1 MNQRA
6 KKYSEVEGNIKHNN
20 FMSSKVCVALPRMSR
35 FLTVLL
41 LSATLSVCWRSVV
54 AKTSCSEENDEW
66 RCTSGECIPKAYM
79 CNGTKQCRDGSDETE
94 KLCKDMEC
102 SDASFRCSYGACISL
117 KLVCD
122 GVVDCVDKSDEDSG
136 SCLKRRNDLPDDGI
150 DDETRRKNCADWGQM
165 KCWSGQCVRISDKCN
180 GIRDC
185 ADGSDERSSLCK
197 TMLCNKQQF
206 QCGYGACIPKQAK
219 CNGTQECWDGT
230 DELEKLCKKKVNST
244 LTPTTKLNLSIVTES
259 IVNPSIIVYDFKA
272 SENLKNT
279 TTQTTTNHVQ
289 IENKEFKTT
298 NNIEKPLYKGN
309 ETKSTP
315 KTSSR
320 HPIATTSAENFGMDL
335 NEIASTNLMKPTT
348 EANKIKKYAEDDLQ
362 ITTPKIK
369 VTTKLPTLI
378 TNGSFKIDISR
389 YPSSK
394 QAPNFET
401 NLNSSIDNSLVSNS
415 SDQIPLISRPSTE
428 IVPPIVKHPGSLT
441 GISELE
447 INTSKVETTARPQTV
462 GTITPDT
469 IILPPTTIP
478 TKHQQPTPNQY
489 NTTKPT
495 TIFPPTTITTKRQQ
509 PTPNQ
514 YNTTK
519 PTTTF
524 PPTTTTTKRQQP
536 TPNQYN
542 NTKST
547 TIFPP
552 TTTTTKR
559 QQPTPNQYNNTK
571 STTIFP
577 PATTTTK
584 RQQPTSN
591 QYNTTKPRTTF
602 PSTTTTTERQQPTPN
617 RYNNTKP
624 TTIFPPSTITTI
636 PQQFTPNQYNT
647 TKPTTTL
654 PPTTITTKRQQTV
667 FSTNKPIKECVLR
680 NCDHPLFCKISFP
693 GPRNS
698 EITIVNK
705 GRLSLIVGSQVIF
718 NCAEGYDL
726 EGANRLTCTPT
737 GWSHSSPSC
746 ISYCD
751 ADFIYNCRPPLK
763 CLFEQSNSRSKIFI
777 TKEFKQRVREH
788 SHISFACDKGYLH
801 EGPTMRKCTARGWSN
816 EIPRCINY
824 CDISELEPLNSPLKC
839 KVFDS
844 NIQRLKDYQYSV
856 WNKKIKERSYFE
868 FTCEDG
874 YKLDG
879 ENRSTCMNNG
889 WSSAAPTCIR
899 SCDLSLVSPCTAP
912 LLCHHNHKRS
922 FINLRNWAD
931 VVLPGVHVDYRCEDG
946 YELDGTKV
954 ITCTNDG
961 WSNRIPTCKE
971 TVCDASILADCTYP
985 LKCEIYDRT
994 IRKYNRIN
1002 RGVIQELSN
1011 DENLYINCEDGFTLQ
1026 GSQYLHCRGGK
1037 WDGIMPKCIVP
1048 TCNVN
1053 LLPKCGNPL
1062 ICTAYHDSLGS
1073 GQQITNNYW
1082 NRRETYP
1089 QDTVVVLD
1097 CPYGY
1102 TLKGS
1107 KEITCDLYS
1116 WKYEHGT
1123 YSSEC
1128 QKNSK
1133 TCEQE
1138 IVDNCIYP
1146 MICERFESEFNDFVT
1161 IKFSCEN
1168 GYMLDGGNSL
1178 TCTDDKWDHNMP
1190 KCITHSCSGHLIPSC
1205 KYPLNC
1211 TLFDSKSKSE
1221 RIITDITK
1229 STNYALN
1236 TQIIFGCA
1244 NGYKLTGEEQTICSS
1259 NGWSHEQSL
1268 KLPQCT
1274 SPCDADIFGN
1284 CEEPLNC
1291 FCLPPKHNKWFQVTS
1306 AYLIHEVRENYL
1318 VDFRCNEGFRLEGPR
1333 RMKCTSRGWDQP
1345 VPKCV
1350 PYPQY

>member
-495 TIFPPTTITTKRQQ
+495 T
-509 PTPNQ
+509 
-514 YNTTK
+514 
-519 PTTTF
+519 
-524 PPTTTTTKRQQP
+524 
-536 TPNQYN
+536 
-542 NTKST
+542 
-547 TIFPP
+547 
-552 TTTTTKR
+552 
-559 QQPTPNQYNNTK
+559 
-571 STTIFP
+571 
-577 PATTTTK
+577 
-584 RQQPTSN
+584 
-591 QYNTTKPRTTF
+591 
-602 PSTTTTTERQQPTPN
+602 
-617 RYNNTKP
+617 
-624 TTIFPPSTITTI
+624 
-636 PQQFTPNQYNT
+636 
-647 TKPTTTL
+647 TL

-777 TKEFKQRVREH
+777 TKEFTQRVREH

-931 VVLPGVHVDYRCEDG
+931 VVLPGVHVDYSCEDG

-971 TVCDASILADCTYP
+971 TVCDVSIFADCTYP
-985 LKCEIYDRT
+985 LKCKIYDRT
-994 IRKYNRIN
+994 LRKYKSIYRRDIP
-1002 RGVIQELSN
+1002 ELSN
-1011 DENLYINCEDGFTLQ
+1011 NENLYVNCEDGYTLQ
-1026 GSQYLHCRGGK
+1026 GSQYLACRGRK
-1037 WDGIMPKCIVP
+1037 
-1048 TCNVN
+1048 
-1053 LLPKCGNPL
+1053 
-1062 ICTAYHDSLGS
+1062 
-1073 GQQITNNYW
+1073 
-1082 NRRETYP
+1082 
-1089 QDTVVVLD
+1089 
-1097 CPYGY
+1097 
-1102 TLKGS
+1102 
-1107 KEITCDLYS
+1107 
-1116 WKYEHGT
+1116 
-1123 YSSEC
+1123 
-1128 QKNSK
+1128 
-1133 TCEQE
+1133 
-1138 IVDNCIYP
+1138 
-1146 MICERFESEFNDFVT
+1146 
-1161 IKFSCEN
+1161 
-1168 GYMLDGGNSL
+1168 
-1178 TCTDDKWDHNMP
+1178 
-1190 KCITHSCSGHLIPSC
+1190 
-1205 KYPLNC
+1205 
-1211 TLFDSKSKSE
+1211 
-1221 RIITDITK
+1221 
-1229 STNYALN
+1229 
-1236 TQIIFGCA
+1236 
-1244 NGYKLTGEEQTICSS
+1244 
-1259 NGWSHEQSL
+1259 
-1268 KLPQCT
+1268 
-1274 SPCDADIFGN
+1274 
-1284 CEEPLNC
+1284 
-1291 FCLPPKHNKWFQVTS
+1291 
-1306 AYLIHEVRENYL
+1306 
-1318 VDFRCNEGFRLEGPR
+1318 
-1333 RMKCTSRGWDQP
+1333 
-1345 VPKCV
+1345 
-1350 PYPQY
+1350 

>member
-1 MNQRA
+1 
-6 KKYSEVEGNIKHNN
+6 
-20 FMSSKVCVALPRMSR
+20 
-35 FLTVLL
+35 
-41 LSATLSVCWRSVV
+41 
-54 AKTSCSEENDEW
+54 
-66 RCTSGECIPKAYM
+66 
-79 CNGTKQCRDGSDETE
+79 
-94 KLCKDMEC
+94 
-102 SDASFRCSYGACISL
+102 
-117 KLVCD
+117 
-122 GVVDCVDKSDEDSG
+122 
-136 SCLKRRNDLPDDGI
+136 
-150 DDETRRKNCADWGQM
+150 
-165 KCWSGQCVRISDKCN
+165 
-180 GIRDC
+180 
-185 ADGSDERSSLCK
+185 
-197 TMLCNKQQF
+197 
-206 QCGYGACIPKQAK
+206 
-219 CNGTQECWDGT
+219 
-230 DELEKLCKKKVNST
+230 
-244 LTPTTKLNLSIVTES
+244 
-259 IVNPSIIVYDFKA
+259 
-272 SENLKNT
+272 
-279 TTQTTTNHVQ
+279 
-289 IENKEFKTT
+289 
-298 NNIEKPLYKGN
+298 
-309 ETKSTP
+309 
-315 KTSSR
+315 
-320 HPIATTSAENFGMDL
+320 MDL

-378 TNGSFKIDISR
+378 TNGSSKIDISS

-401 NLNSSIDNSLVSNS
+401 NLNSSLDNSLESNS

-428 IVPPIVKHPGSLT
+428 ILPPIVKHPGSLT

-447 INTSKVETTARPQTV
+447 KNSSNVETTARPQTV

-469 IILPPTTIP
+469 TIFPPTTIP

-577 PATTTTK
+577 PTTTTTK

-602 PSTTTTTERQQPTPN
+602 PS
-617 RYNNTKP
+617 
-624 TTIFPPSTITTI
+624 
-636 PQQFTPNQYNT
+636 
-647 TKPTTTL
+647 
-654 PPTTITTKRQQTV
+654 TTITTKRQQTV

-698 EITIVNK
+698 EITIVDK

-726 EGANRLTCTPT
+726 VGANRLTCTPT

-839 KVFDS
+839 KLFDS

-889 WSSAAPTCIR
+889 WSSAAPTC
-899 SCDLSLVSPCTAP
+899 
-912 LLCHHNHKRS
+912 
-922 FINLRNWAD
+922 
-931 VVLPGVHVDYRCEDG
+931 
-946 YELDGTKV
+946 
-954 ITCTNDG
+954 
-961 WSNRIPTCKE
+961 KE
-971 TVCDASILADCTYP
+971 TVCDTSILTDCTYP
-985 LKCEIYDRT
+985 LKCEIYD
-994 IRKYNRIN
+994 
-1002 RGVIQELSN
+1002 L
-1011 DENLYINCEDGFTLQ
+1011 TL
-1026 GSQYLHCRGGK
+1026 
-1037 WDGIMPKCIVP
+1037 
-1048 TCNVN
+1048 
-1053 LLPKCGNPL
+1053 
-1062 ICTAYHDSLGS
+1062 
-1073 GQQITNNYW
+1073 
-1082 NRRETYP
+1082 
-1089 QDTVVVLD
+1089 
-1097 CPYGY
+1097 
-1102 TLKGS
+1102 
-1107 KEITCDLYS
+1107 
-1116 WKYEHGT
+1116 
-1123 YSSEC
+1123 
-1128 QKNSK
+1128 
-1133 TCEQE
+1133 
-1138 IVDNCIYP
+1138 
-1146 MICERFESEFNDFVT
+1146 
-1161 IKFSCEN
+1161 
-1168 GYMLDGGNSL
+1168 
-1178 TCTDDKWDHNMP
+1178 
-1190 KCITHSCSGHLIPSC
+1190 
-1205 KYPLNC
+1205 
-1211 TLFDSKSKSE
+1211 
-1221 RIITDITK
+1221 
-1229 STNYALN
+1229 
-1236 TQIIFGCA
+1236 
-1244 NGYKLTGEEQTICSS
+1244 
-1259 NGWSHEQSL
+1259 
-1268 KLPQCT
+1268 
-1274 SPCDADIFGN
+1274 
-1284 CEEPLNC
+1284 
-1291 FCLPPKHNKWFQVTS
+1291 
-1306 AYLIHEVRENYL
+1306 
-1318 VDFRCNEGFRLEGPR
+1318 
-1333 RMKCTSRGWDQP
+1333 
-1345 VPKCV
+1345 
-1350 PYPQY
+1350 